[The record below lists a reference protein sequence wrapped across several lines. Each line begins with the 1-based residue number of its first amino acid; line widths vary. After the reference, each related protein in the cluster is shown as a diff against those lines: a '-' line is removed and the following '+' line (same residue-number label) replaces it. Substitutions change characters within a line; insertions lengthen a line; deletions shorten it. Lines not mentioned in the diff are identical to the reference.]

1 MMAIKGSDRSHDTAR
16 GICLYSY
23 NMYQIEQKLS
33 LTIDKWRVEIVGGYE
48 EAQPELGQLQTF
60 FSEGCLQNAG
70 VEPASD

>member
-1 MMAIKGSDRSHDTAR
+1 MAIKGSDCSHDTAR

-23 NMYQIEQKLS
+23 NMYQIEWKLS

-48 EAQPELGQLQTF
+48 EAQPDLGQLQTF

-70 VEPASD
+70 VKPASD